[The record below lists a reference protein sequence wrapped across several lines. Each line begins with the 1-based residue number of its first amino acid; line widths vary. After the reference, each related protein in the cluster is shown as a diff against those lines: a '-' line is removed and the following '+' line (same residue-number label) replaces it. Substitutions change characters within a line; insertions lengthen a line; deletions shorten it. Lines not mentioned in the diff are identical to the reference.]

1 MKGENIMRTS
11 ISNKIMA
18 IFLIIV
24 IIMSFSLVFY
34 FQHSFTLYSNEQN
47 IGLVRKTVD
56 LSWELYKE
64 TITLQC
70 KEVDLLLENS
80 QSNQGE
86 SLLKSLREEKGERG
100 ISRIGIYDFL
110 NSSFYGT
117 LKKFR
122 DYEDGLLVVDG
133 RLAYKASNENYSVC
147 ISFDKDFL
155 KKYYPGFTVDRIKYT
170 KYSLNRVEKC
180 NIAAGSTYAAVSY
193 FYQGICANFRVLI
206 PKPNNSA
213 FINSIII
220 ICLLLLICS
229 SFLGRFLVSKVSN
242 PLEYII
248 DNLYAPQIDKDAIHL
263 RNDDEL
269 EMLVDEINY
278 MKKDIVEKNQNL
290 VEQRN
295 RLKIV
300 LEKIGYSIVIIDKN
314 YHLIDMNSRGG
325 CFGNYFEKP
334 NAQGS
339 KCYNLFL
346 GKEQPCEG
354 CRPGGKIAEK
364 VFDHRIFTVT
374 NDTIKYFEDDEEVSL
389 VVSRDISVD
398 VLNSRKIFELDRL
411 AQIGKVTSA
420 VTHELKNPLAVIKS
434 SMYYLDKLYL
444 DKVPEYLFLKEYG
457 ETSGLINTAAKRAE
471 YVVTNL
477 LELSKERPGTRG
489 KAVSLNNILKQVL
502 LLYRDDLYKKR
513 VRFSQENKIDT
524 MEIGMDTEIFKS
536 ILMNVIS
543 NAVEAVRENGIIIV
557 RADEDERKNSY
568 IITISDNGYGIVD
581 KDKEKIFESFYS
593 TKTEKEN
600 AGLGLWIVKKE
611 ITKCNGKVYARS
623 NDLNGVDLVIELPR
637 EGKDEE
643 RENTAD

>member
-1 MKGENIMRTS
+1 
-11 ISNKIMA
+11 MA

-278 MKKDIVEKNQNL
+278 MKKDIV
-290 VEQRN
+290 
-295 RLKIV
+295 
-300 LEKIGYSIVIIDKN
+300 D
-314 YHLIDMNSRGG
+314 
-325 CFGNYFEKP
+325 
-334 NAQGS
+334 
-339 KCYNLFL
+339 
-346 GKEQPCEG
+346 
-354 CRPGGKIAEK
+354 
-364 VFDHRIFTVT
+364 
-374 NDTIKYFEDDEEVSL
+374 
-389 VVSRDISVD
+389 
-398 VLNSRKIFELDRL
+398 
-411 AQIGKVTSA
+411 
-420 VTHELKNPLAVIKS
+420 
-434 SMYYLDKLYL
+434 
-444 DKVPEYLFLKEYG
+444 
-457 ETSGLINTAAKRAE
+457 
-471 YVVTNL
+471 
-477 LELSKERPGTRG
+477 
-489 KAVSLNNILKQVL
+489 
-502 LLYRDDLYKKR
+502 
-513 VRFSQENKIDT
+513 
-524 MEIGMDTEIFKS
+524 
-536 ILMNVIS
+536 
-543 NAVEAVRENGIIIV
+543 
-557 RADEDERKNSY
+557 
-568 IITISDNGYGIVD
+568 
-581 KDKEKIFESFYS
+581 
-593 TKTEKEN
+593 
-600 AGLGLWIVKKE
+600 
-611 ITKCNGKVYARS
+611 
-623 NDLNGVDLVIELPR
+623 
-637 EGKDEE
+637 
-643 RENTAD
+643 

>member
-1 MKGENIMRTS
+1 MRTS

-34 FQHSFTLYSNEQN
+34 FQHSFNIYSNEQN
-47 IGLVRKTVD
+47 VGLLKKTTY
-56 LSWELYKE
+56 LSWELYKDNL
-64 TITLQC
+64 TLQC
-70 KEVDLLLENS
+70 EEVDFLLKNS
-80 QSNQGE
+80 QNGSAE
-86 SLLKSLREEKGERG
+86 TLLKSLAEKREDRG
-100 ISRIGIYDFL
+100 IKQIGVYDVL
-110 NSSFYGT
+110 NKQFSGT
-117 LKKFR
+117 IKDFNN
-122 DYEDGLLVVDG
+122 YEDGMLVVNG
-133 RLAYKASNENYSVC
+133 SPAYKSSSRKFIVC
-147 ISFDKDFL
+147 ISFDKGTL
-155 KKYYPGFTVDRIKYT
+155 EKYFPGFTIDKLKYT
-170 KYSLNRVEKC
+170 KYYIDEEDQC
-180 NIAAGSTYAAVSY
+180 NIAAGSSYAAVSY
-193 FYQGICANFRVLI
+193 FYKGICANFRVFI
-206 PKPNNSA
+206 PKANNSA

-229 SFLGRFLVSKVSN
+229 SFLGRFLVLKVSN

-248 DNLYAPQIDKDAIHL
+248 DNLYEAQIDKDAIHL
-263 RNDDEL
+263 RNDDEM
-269 EMLVDEINY
+269 EMLVDEINH

-295 RLKIV
+295 RLKTV

-314 YHLIDMNSRGG
+314 YDLIDMNSRGG
-325 CFGNYFEKP
+325 CFGNYFEKC
-334 NAQGS
+334 QGEKA
-339 KCYNLFL
+339 KCYKLFL
-346 GKEQPCEG
+346 GKEKPCEG
-354 CRPGGKIAEK
+354 CRPGGRIAEK
-364 VFDHRIFTVT
+364 VFNHRIFTVT

-389 VVSRDISVD
+389 VVARDISVD

-434 SMYYLDKLYL
+434 SMYYLDKLYH
-444 DKVPEYLFLKEYG
+444 DDVPAYIFLKEYS
-457 ETSGLINTAAKRAE
+457 ETAGLINTAVKRAE

-513 VRFSQENKIDT
+513 VRFSQETNIDT

-536 ILMNVIS
+536 ILLNVIS
-543 NAVEAVRENGIIIV
+543 NAVEAVRDHGIIIV
-557 RADEDERKNSY
+557 RADENKRENCY

-581 KDKEKIFESFYS
+581 DDKEKIFESFYS

-611 ITKCNGKVYARS
+611 ISKCNGKVYAC
-623 NDLNGVDLVIELPR
+623 NNALNGVDLVIELPR
-637 EGKDEE
+637 EGNDGKGKDTSH
-643 RENTAD
+643 R

>member
-1 MKGENIMRTS
+1 MRTS
-11 ISNKIMA
+11 ICNKIMA

-80 QSNQGE
+80 QSNRAE
-86 SLLKSLREEKGERG
+86 SLFKSLGEQMGERG

-110 NSSFYGT
+110 NSRFCGT
-117 LKKFR
+117 LKNFQ
-122 DYEDGLLVVDG
+122 DYEDGLIVVDG
-133 RLAYKASNENYSVC
+133 RLAYKTSNKKYSVC

-155 KKYYPGFTVDRIKYT
+155 KEYFPGFTVDRIKYT
-170 KYSLNRVEKC
+170 KYSINQEEKC

-193 FYQGICANFRVLI
+193 FYQGICANFRILI
-206 PKPNNSA
+206 PKSNNSA

-314 YHLIDMNSRGG
+314 YRLIDMNSRGG
-325 CFGNYFEKP
+325 CFENYFEKKHEEG
-334 NAQGS
+334 A
-339 KCYNLFL
+339 KCHQLFL
-346 GKEQPCEG
+346 GKDSPCKG
-354 CRPGGKIAEK
+354 CRPGGRIAEK
-364 VFDHRIFTVT
+364 VFNHRIFTVT

-444 DKVPEYLFLKEYG
+444 DNVPEYIFLKEYG

-557 RADEDERKNSY
+557 RADENERKNSY

-581 KDKEKIFESFYS
+581 NDKEKIFESFYS
-593 TKTEKEN
+593 TKTEKAN

-643 RENTAD
+643 RENTSD